1 MIWNQRIECI
11 TREHWKSNINS
22 SHKKCTEHISNKK
35 PDMRLIVREKYF
47 ERFLIKVHC
56 YNNIRRKYDVTIV
69 TASSQQES
77 SLRGAKP
84 FSSLRGAKPFS
95 SLRGAKRRS
104 NPYLTHKSFS
114 PYNTLCLIIFFST
127 SMELSQ
133 TLPLESQILL
143 FTP

>member
-56 YNNIRRKYDVTIV
+56 YNNIRRKYDVAIV
-69 TASSQQES
+69 TASSQQKPSLQES
-77 SLRGAKP
+77 SELRHCEEQNHP
-84 FSSLRGAKPFS
+84 RHCEE
-95 SLRGAKRRS
+95 RS
-104 NPYLTHKSFS
+104 DEAIHT
-114 PYNTLCLIIFFST
+114 
-127 SMELSQ
+127 
-133 TLPLESQILL
+133 
-143 FTP
+143 